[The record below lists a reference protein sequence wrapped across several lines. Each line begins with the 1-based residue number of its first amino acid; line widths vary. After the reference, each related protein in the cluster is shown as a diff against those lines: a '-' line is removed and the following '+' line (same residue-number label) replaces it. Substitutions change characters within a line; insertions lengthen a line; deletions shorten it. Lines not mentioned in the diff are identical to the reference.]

1 VLHTVGQFKCSL
13 LCQILAPTLSHFWVF
28 AFFTLPIPGHHEQ
41 TLHHSQSRKYI
52 AYCNATTDRSRSMK
66 HLVMI
71 GRSLEDVLVDG
82 ETHRH
87 RHRYIHHNTLLHY
100 WRGETHNCLT
110 AHYRPVTQE
119 TITHSH
125 QSWSSHIL
133 YQLPP
138 STTIHSI
145 LLVQFTCLT
154 VLSTTSLQ
162 VLYSI
167 IGRGGRSNKVLS
179 VEDDRTDSPV
189 TTHFRWAFSASTAF
203 VIRVLGLRTVCPSS
217 STTLNQSTFCSGLL
231 PCSNTST

>member
-1 VLHTVGQFKCSL
+1 
-13 LCQILAPTLSHFWVF
+13 
-28 AFFTLPIPGHHEQ
+28 
-41 TLHHSQSRKYI
+41 
-52 AYCNATTDRSRSMK
+52 MK
-66 HLVMI
+66 HLVKI

-87 RHRYIHHNTLLHY
+87 RHRHIHHNTLLHY

-125 QSWSSHIL
+125 QSWSSHSL

-167 IGRGGRSNKVLS
+167 IGRGGRSNKLLS

-203 VIRVLGLRTVCPSS
+203 VIRVLGYAPCVPHQAPLSTSPPSAVDS
-217 STTLNQSTFCSGLL
+217 YPAATRQHSVAWWRSGQGTGLAPLKVAGLNPGPALSGNKLGQVVHTRVPL
-231 PCSNTST
+231 SAIWYWSRGGHAL